1 MGLQREK
8 ITSNPTMAITVL
20 VQFQNADGSLTQGDF
35 KGTFKRVEQRRVDD
49 MAGAGDDAPWTN
61 SEVLDEVLVG
71 VSGISDGTTELPA
84 DEQLAWVK
92 QTPECVNAA
101 VAAFFKAMRAE
112 RYVEKTSSKRRSRG

>member
-8 ITSNPTMAITVL
+8 ITSNPTLGLSVL
-20 VQFQNADGSLTQGDF
+20 VQFQNADGTVTQGDF
-35 KGTFKRVEQRRVDD
+35 KGTFKRVPQAKIDE
-49 MAGAGDDAPWTN
+49 MADPTAPWTN

-71 VSGISDGTTELPA
+71 VSGISDGATELPA

-92 QTPECVNAA
+92 QTPECVNAS

-112 RYVEKTSSKRRSRG
+112 RYVEKTSSGRRSRG